1 MVKNINQFQND
12 IMKKDLTIQAQ
23 KSTIEELK
31 KDKKDLE
38 TSTFEQSQ
46 KISSLMKNNQEL
58 KNQRATIISKYKKTD
73 SILDIAQKKNTK
85 ELFQRS
91 IQSYNNLV
99 QDSNSRIFKEQMN
112 IQNTT
117 NNQIDESIFQGVNCT
132 TTEQNQTYM
141 YNDVQI

>member
-73 SILDIAQKKNTK
+73 SILDIA
-85 ELFQRS
+85 
-91 IQSYNNLV
+91 
-99 QDSNSRIFKEQMN
+99 
-112 IQNTT
+112 
-117 NNQIDESIFQGVNCT
+117 
-132 TTEQNQTYM
+132 
-141 YNDVQI
+141 